1 MSWIVVVAVLVAGIL
16 SSFTDWF
23 FMGVLFHERYGRYP
37 ETWWPRDKT
46 SESMPIVYSTALGFV
61 TSAAV
66 IAICAMAGV
75 DGIWSGIKVAFL
87 IWLAGSFVQV
97 ATTQIWIRIDPLV
110 SLAHAAGYLARF
122 LIAGIAAG
130 IALPML

>member
-37 ETWWPRDKT
+37 ETWWPRQKAET
-46 SESMPIVYSTALGFV
+46 MPILYSTALGFI